1 MNRMSV
7 EQYNL
12 YVKQCKEHNKHL
24 REKYMHSQQMT
35 TEEYISYIRNTNK
48 PLNEK
53 YVKRNKLNWNPPI
66 RSTREV
72 PSLSNGIGNTV
83 RVEPKQ
89 YTGERK
95 LLGIATMHKSNLV
108 PVFDDEEGKKQAKE
122 LAKMRR

>member
-12 YVKQCKEHNKHL
+12 YAKQCKEHNKHL
-24 REKYMHSQQMT
+24 RAKYMHSQQMT
-35 TEEYISYIRNTNK
+35 TDEYITYVRNTTK
-48 PLNEK
+48 PVKQEHT
-53 YVKRNKLNWNPPI
+53 KRNKLNWNPPV
-66 RSTREV
+66 RTTREV
-72 PSLSNGIGNTV
+72 QSYSNGIGNVTKS
-83 RVEPKQ
+83 EPRQ
-89 YTGERK
+89 YTGERR